1 VSLGGVETLV
11 TRVAA
16 TTHKSLSPEARA
28 AAGISEGLVRV
39 AVGLEDTEDLLEDF
53 RQALDAGAAA
63 AAAAEAGG
71 TAVEGSEAGVDSN
84 GVKQDAAGGGVGG
97 VAHQNG
103 SSNGV

>member
-16 TTHKSLSPEARA
+16 TTHKSMTPEARA

-39 AVGLEDTEDLLEDF
+39 AVGLEDTEDLVEDF

-63 AAAAEAGG
+63 AAAAEAG
-71 TAVEGSEAGVDSN
+71 EAAATSN
-84 GVKQDAAGGGVGG
+84 GVKHGAESNGNGA

-103 SSNGV
+103 GSNGV